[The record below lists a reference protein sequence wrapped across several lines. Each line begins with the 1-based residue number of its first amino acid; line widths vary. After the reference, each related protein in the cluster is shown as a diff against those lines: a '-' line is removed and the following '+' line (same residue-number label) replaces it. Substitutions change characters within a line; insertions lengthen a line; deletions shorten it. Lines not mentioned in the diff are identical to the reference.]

1 MSAEEESGDGAS
13 PPDVESQ
20 VLDYDPPRA
29 RRRSS
34 RGAFTSNAG
43 AQQQPEPT
51 LTTSPA
57 PSTVGFTQLPTTE
70 RRVRNRPNARATEM
84 IEIKL
89 RADSTI
95 NDAEK

>member
-1 MSAEEESGDGAS
+1 MSADEESGDGAS

-51 LTTSPA
+51 LDTSPA
-57 PSTVGFTQLPTTE
+57 PPKTE
-70 RRVRNRPNARATEM
+70 RRVRNRPNVRALAM
-84 IEIKL
+84 MKSFGDEIKG
-89 RADSTI
+89 
-95 NDAEK
+95 